1 MEREPLVQRPTNPLG
16 QAGRSVTQLFLTIWA
31 LMVVFP
37 FLWMVYNS
45 LKTDREIFAS
55 PWSLPHALHLDNFAR
70 AWTEAQIGRYFLN
83 SLLVVGCSILLT
95 LLLSA
100 MTSYVLARYQFWGN
114 RLVYYAFIL
123 GLTFPVFL
131 AIVPLFFTVRNL
143 GLLGSFPGLILVYVA
158 YSLPF
163 SVFFLTSFFA
173 TLPSEIAEAG
183 MIDGCSHFGVFFRLM
198 LPLATPGLVS
208 IGIFNFLGMW
218 NQYIL
223 PVVLDTNQSDYL
235 LSQGLVYLA
244 VNQGYHSDFSALFAG
259 LTIAMLPVLA
269 VYVALQ
275 GRLQSGLTVGA
286 IR

>member
-1 MEREPLVQRPTNPLG
+1 
-16 QAGRSVTQLFLTIWA
+16 
-31 LMVVFP
+31 
-37 FLWMVYNS
+37 
-45 LKTDREIFAS
+45 
-55 PWSLPHALHLDNFAR
+55 
-70 AWTEAQIGRYFLN
+70 
-83 SLLVVGCSILLT
+83 
-95 LLLSA
+95 
-100 MTSYVLARYQFWGN
+100 
-114 RLVYYAFIL
+114 
-123 GLTFPVFL
+123 
-131 AIVPLFFTVRNL
+131 
-143 GLLGSFPGLILVYVA
+143 
-158 YSLPF
+158 
-163 SVFFLTSFFA
+163 
-173 TLPSEIAEAG
+173 
-183 MIDGCSHFGVFFRLM
+183 M
-198 LPLATPGLVS
+198 LPLATPLVS